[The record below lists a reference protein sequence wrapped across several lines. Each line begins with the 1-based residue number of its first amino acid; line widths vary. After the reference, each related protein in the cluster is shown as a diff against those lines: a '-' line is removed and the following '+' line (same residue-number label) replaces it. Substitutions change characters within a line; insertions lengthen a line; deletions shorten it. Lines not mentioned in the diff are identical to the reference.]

1 MTHDK
6 YMIAVWGAPGAGK
19 TTLAV
24 NMATVLADSGY
35 MTCLVSGTDHGEL
48 QAFFGTS
55 IPKGKGLYAAIS
67 NGRNVRESL
76 TQARPN
82 LCILELDTGG
92 DSFDIVSITPDQVQH
107 MLSDLRDQFSYVV
120 VDCTSHKESTFTG
133 VGLAESDKVIVAI
146 PHRVSAATWH
156 IANTQMLEAVA
167 GKTIY
172 VDVNTRE
179 GGCDMDQLL
188 SSMGLPDCD
197 FKLNCVDAAYL
208 CENTGRPIVTNSGRA
223 EKIMD
228 VTTPTPTLR
237 KLKELFTLRNTSNR
251 LLRTVKISIISTRLS
266 PLHRTPM
273 KDSCGVRKTFLT
285 ISIPEIL
292 P

>member
-1 MTHDK
+1 MTHEK
-6 YMIAVWGAPGAGK
+6 YMIAVWGAPGSGK

-35 MTCLVSGTDHGEL
+35 MTCIVSGTDHGEL

-92 DSFDIVSITPDQVQH
+92 DSFNIASITPDQVQH

-133 VGLAESDKVIVAI
+133 VGLAEADKVIITI

-156 IANTQMLEAVA
+156 ISNTQMIDAVA
-167 GKTIY
+167 HKIIY
-172 VDVNTRE
+172 VDANTRE

-197 FKLNCVDAAYL
+197 FKLGCVDAAYL
-208 CENTGRPIVTNSGRA
+208 CENTGRPIVTTSGRA
-223 EKIMD
+223 EKKYRAA
-228 VTTPTPTLR
+228 VLR
-237 KLKELFTLRNTSNR
+237 LVKSILEKEKYKRR
-251 LLRTVKISIISTRLS
+251 
-266 PLHRTPM
+266 
-273 KDSCGVRKTFLT
+273 KDEPDDENEPPKKKEGFFGFGGKAKKQKEPDT
-285 ISIPEIL
+285 EAQEEE
-292 P
+292 

>member
-1 MTHDK
+1 MTHEK
-6 YMIAVWGAPGAGK
+6 YMIAVWGAPGSGK

-35 MTCLVSGTDHGEL
+35 MTCIVSGTDHGEL

-92 DSFDIVSITPDQVQH
+92 DSFNIASITPDQVQH

-133 VGLAESDKVIVAI
+133 VGLAEADKVIITI

-156 IANTQMLEAVA
+156 ISNTQMIDAVA
-167 GKTIY
+167 HKIIY
-172 VDVNTRE
+172 VDANTRE

-197 FKLNCVDAAYL
+197 FKLGCVDAAYL
-208 CENTGRPIVTNSGRA
+208 CENTGRPIVTTSGRA
-223 EKIMD
+223 EKKYRAA
-228 VTTPTPTLR
+228 VLR
-237 KLKELFTLRNTSNR
+237 LVKSILEKE
-251 LLRTVKISIISTRLS
+251 
-266 PLHRTPM
+266 
-273 KDSCGVRKTFLT
+273 KDKRKKDEPDDENEPPKKKKGFFGFGGKAKKQKEPDT
-285 ISIPEIL
+285 EAQEEE
-292 P
+292 

>member
-1 MTHDK
+1 MTHEK
-6 YMIAVWGAPGAGK
+6 YMIAVWGAPGGGK

-92 DSFDIVSITPDQVQH
+92 DSFNIASITPDQVQH

-133 VGLAESDKVIVAI
+133 VGLAEADKVIISI

-156 IANTQMLEAVA
+156 ISNAQMIDAVA
-167 GKTIY
+167 HKIIY
-172 VDVNTRE
+172 VDTNTRE
-179 GGCDMDQLL
+179 GGCDIDQLL
-188 SSMGLPDCD
+188 ASIGLPDCD
-197 FKLNCVDAAYL
+197 FKLGCVTAAYL
-208 CENTGRPIVTNSGRA
+208 CENTGRPIVTTSGRA
-223 EKIMD
+223 EKKYRAAVLKLVKFILEKKD
-228 VTTPTPTLR
+228 DKGKKKQAEEEEIEAAPPKKKKGFFGFGKAKKEEPAETEPAETT
-237 KLKELFTLRNTSNR
+237 
-251 LLRTVKISIISTRLS
+251 
-266 PLHRTPM
+266 
-273 KDSCGVRKTFLT
+273 D
-285 ISIPEIL
+285 
-292 P
+292 